1 MSKPIKNLI
10 VDSYK
15 QKFEGLEGA
24 VVVDLRGVESNDT
37 NALRGGLAADGI
49 RVTVLK
55 NSLAKK
61 AFNDTVMEGIND
73 LLTGP
78 CALAY
83 GGESVVNVARALV
96 EKVKGMETVEFKGAI
111 MEGQLFQANEVEK
124 LSKFPTKDEAQA
136 QVIQVILG
144 AAGSLIG
151 TITGAGGALGGVLK
165 AIEEKLEGQADDATV
180 KSLAG

>member
-1 MSKPIKNLI
+1 ML
-10 VDSYK
+10 
-15 QKFEGLEGA
+15 Q
-24 VVVDLRGVESNDT
+24 
-37 NALRGGLAADGI
+37 
-49 RVTVLK
+49 
-55 NSLAKK
+55 
-61 AFNDTVMEGIND
+61 
-73 LLTGP
+73 GP

-96 EKVKGMETVEFKGAI
+96 EKVKGMENVEFKGAI
-111 MEGQLFQANEVEK
+111 MEGQVFQANEVDK

-165 AIEEKLEGQADDATV
+165 TIEEKLEGQADDATV
-180 KSLAG
+180 KSLAS